1 MKARLDGRISSE
13 QGSTPTGSSV
23 GTRHPSAATRAI
35 GASFWIA
42 AASSLIKV
50 RVARPR
56 RAVVSMRPTA
66 TGRLFSFIFL
76 SGPPM
81 AFS

>member
-1 MKARLDGRISSE
+1 MKARLNGRIASE
-13 QGSTPTGSSV
+13 PGNTPSGSSV
-23 GTRHPSAATRAI
+23 GARHPSAATRAI
-35 GASFWIA
+35 GALWIA
-42 AASSLIKV
+42 SSSSLIKV
-50 RVARPR
+50 RVARPS

-66 TGRLFSFIFL
+66 TGRLFSFIFR